1 MSGVLWILTA
11 EVLFAFMRLATRV
24 NATALPWTALAATRF
39 LGGALIVFGIARATG
54 ATLRIRDRRSTWLR
68 ALFGTG
74 SSVGVFYALG
84 SNAISVGDATTLAAT
99 APLFVAALS
108 RPLLDEPVTRRVM
121 LGIALG
127 FAGVVTLVGPSFD
140 AAGPVGLIALAGAAS
155 YAMAM
160 VYLRKVGPSE
170 SSEAVALHVSVVAGG
185 FALLLLSA
193 QVGAASASPTEAP
206 VEWAGIRWWAIGVA
220 ALTGGL
226 SQIAVTRAYA
236 LERAARLGAVSY
248 AGVVLTYSLEAV
260 TLARVPTLTQL
271 AGAGLVVAAGLL
283 TVGGAPGPKSEEVSA
298 APGGDG

>member
-1 MSGVLWILTA
+1 MTGILWILTA

-24 NATALPWTALAATRF
+24 NASALPWTALAATRF
-39 LGGALIVFGIARATG
+39 LGGALIVVGVARATG
-54 ATLRIRDRRSTWLR
+54 ASLRIRDRRSTWLR
-68 ALFGTG
+68 AIFGTG

-84 SNAISVGDATTLAAT
+84 SDSISVGDATTLAAT

-121 LGIALG
+121 LGIVLG

-140 AAGPVGLIALAGAAS
+140 TAGPVGLVALAGAAS

-160 VYLRKVGPSE
+160 VYLRRVGPNE

-185 FALLLLSA
+185 FALLVLSA
-193 QVGAASASPTEAP
+193 QAGASATRAAAAVLHWEN
-206 VEWAGIRWWAIGVA
+206 VRWWAVAVA
-220 ALTGGL
+220 ACAGGL

-248 AGVVLTYSLEAV
+248 AGVLLTYTLEALM
-260 TLARVPTLTQL
+260 LARVPTPTQI
-271 AGAGLVVAAGLL
+271 AGAGLVITAGLL
-283 TVGGAPGPKSEEVSA
+283 TVGGAAGPREEAGA
-298 APGGDG
+298 APDGDG